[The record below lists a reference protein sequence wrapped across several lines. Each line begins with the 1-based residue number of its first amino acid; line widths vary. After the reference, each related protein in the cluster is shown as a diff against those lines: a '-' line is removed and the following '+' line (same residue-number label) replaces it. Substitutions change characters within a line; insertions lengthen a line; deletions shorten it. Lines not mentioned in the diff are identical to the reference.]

1 MKRILSPTITS
12 GERLRFL
19 SARRHKIN
27 SDCAYTRYVACVYIY
42 VYRLALLLL
51 HSSFINNIDCFRL
64 VLNVEFTVQVLSM
77 LQCKSGEDLI

>member
-1 MKRILSPTITS
+1 M
-12 GERLRFL
+12 RFL

-27 SDCAYTRYVACVYIY
+27 SDCAYRDIRITLHVCTYT
-42 VYRLALLLL
+42 RLALLLL